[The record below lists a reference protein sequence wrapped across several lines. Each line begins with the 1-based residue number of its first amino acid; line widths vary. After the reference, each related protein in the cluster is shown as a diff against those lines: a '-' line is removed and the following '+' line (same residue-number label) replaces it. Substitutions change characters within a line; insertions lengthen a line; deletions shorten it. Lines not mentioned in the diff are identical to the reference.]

1 MDDLIQG
8 LISKVG
14 LDKDT
19 AAKVISYLKENAA
32 DLPGMLAKSGIQD
45 KLPGGLG
52 DKLGGLFG
60 GGDD

>member
-19 AAKVISYLKENAA
+19 AEKVIAYLKENAG
-32 DLPGMLAKSGIQD
+32 DLPAMLAKSGVAD
-45 KLPGGLG
+45 KLPGGIG
-52 DKLGGLFG
+52 KSLGGLFG
-60 GGDD
+60 GD